1 VHLPLG
7 TPIPVPVDAAI
18 AAKVRTAN
26 GGLDVMII
34 DDNQDVADSCATL
47 LELSGHR
54 VRTAYSARHGLELA
68 QGLQPEVMLLDIGLP
83 DMSGY
88 ELATTI
94 RATPWGRETILVAV
108 TGWGQEADRERAFG
122 CGFDHHLT
130 KPIATDALESLLQ
143 SLRPVMSTAASV

>member
-1 VHLPLG
+1 
-7 TPIPVPVDAAI
+7 
-18 AAKVRTAN
+18 
-26 GGLDVMII
+26 MII

-54 VRTAYSARHGLELA
+54 VRTAYTAHQGLELA
-68 QGLQPEVMLLDIGLP
+68 ADLQPEVMLLDIGLP

-108 TGWGQEADRERAFG
+108 TGWGQEADRERAFR

-130 KPIATDALESLLQ
+130 KPISTDALESLLQ
-143 SLRPVMSTAASV
+143 SLRPVMNAAEAI

>member
-1 VHLPLG
+1 VAPE
-7 TPIPVPVDAAI
+7 PI
-18 AAKVRTAN
+18 AARTATKARTAN
-26 GGLDVMII
+26 GGLEVMII

-54 VRTAYSARHGLELA
+54 VRTAYTAHEGLELA
-68 QGLQPEVMLLDIGLP
+68 ADLQPEVMLLDIGLP

-108 TGWGQEADRERAFG
+108 TGWGQESDRERAFG
-122 CGFDHHLT
+122 SGFDHHLT
-130 KPIATDALESLLQ
+130 KPISTDALESLLQ
-143 SLRPVMSTAASV
+143 SLRPAMNTAQSI